1 MQRAV
6 ILWTLKNVCH
16 LRRVQSRVQKKDPEK
31 KMKKFSY
38 LLCCLTIGSAAMM
51 YANTAKAQA
60 TDNDKKF
67 LTEASQGSYDE
78 IQLGKLAEEKAT
90 NPDIKAFGKR
100 MVTDHTKLNAQMKPY
115 AEQWGLSA
123 PTALSPDAQK
133 AYDKLSKLS
142 GNDFDKEYMSDMVS
156 DHSKDLDAFTKEVKD
171 TKDAKFKASVEQGK
185 SVVAAHKNMAY
196 DLKKKLS

>member
-1 MQRAV
+1 VSFTARAPARP
-6 ILWTLKNVCH
+6 KEG
-16 LRRVQSRVQKKDPEK
+16 PGEEE
-31 KMKKFSY
+31 MKKFSY

-51 YANTAKAQA
+51 YTNAAKAQA

-67 LTEASQGSYDE
+67 LMEASQGSYDE
-78 IQLGKLAEEKAT
+78 IHLGKLAEEKAT
-90 NPDIKAFGKR
+90 NPDVKAFGQR
-100 MVTDHTKLNAQMKPY
+100 MVTDHTKLNEQMKPF

-133 AYDKLSKLS
+133 EYDKLSKLS

-156 DHSKDLDAFTKEVKD
+156 DHSKDLSAFDKEVKD
-171 TKDAKFKASVEQGK
+171 TKDTKFKASVEQGK